1 MNFVGVLLR
10 WLHIVPAVAAG
21 GATLFALVALMPVLG
36 EMPEPARRELR
47 AAVAARWRIPF
58 IACTTLLLLSGLA
71 NFILFQAPV
80 HRGQPLYHALF
91 GIKFLAALIVFFLGA
106 ALTGRSG
113 ALERLRVNARFWTA
127 VSAGLVV
134 LILLVSGVLRN
145 IPQGS

>member
-91 GIKFLAALIVFFLGA
+91 GIKFLAALVVFFLAA
-106 ALTGRSG
+106 ALSGRSK
-113 ALERLRVNARFWTA
+113 ALASIRAKSKLF
-127 VSAGLVV
+127 AGIAATLVV
-134 LILLVSGVLRN
+134 VIVLISAVLRN
-145 IPQGS
+145 IPRAT